1 MMQGKEGM
9 MHKDGRDVGKG
20 GDDAQGGRDAGKG
33 VMHNECHDAGND
45 ES

>member
-1 MMQGKEGM
+1 MQGLGENQQGFLAPK
-9 MHKDGRDVGKG
+9 GKG

-33 VMHNECHDAGND
+33 VMHNGRRDA